1 MDNNNQN
8 TKECPMCA
16 ETVKERAKICRFC
29 RFDFEPILSESHLV
43 EQNLEEE
50 SLIDETVNNEIL
62 NKETFEEAP
71 EEALDKKA
79 LEAVDSKE
87 VTSDDRGWE
96 AYNSFLSTDT
106 NSETSEFEV
115 KYDVWITSKY
125 NEKVCNEIIKI
136 TKWDTWVAG
145 KFLLELENYGNSM
158 KLVEKVDIN
167 SAERIK
173 NSLEQVGAKVSVKSN
188 I

>member
-29 RFDFEPILSESHLV
+29 RFDFEPLLSESHLG
-43 EQNLEEE
+43 EQNPEERT
-50 SLIDETVNNEIL
+50 LVDETVNNEIL
-62 NKETFEEAP
+62 DEETFEEAL
-71 EEALDKKA
+71 EEALDEKA
-79 LEAVDSKE
+79 LEAVDSTE
-87 VTSDDRGWE
+87 VTSDDRAWE

-106 NSETSEFEV
+106 NSENSEFEV

-125 NEKVCNEIIKI
+125 NERVCNEII
-136 TKWDTWVAG
+136 
-145 KFLLELENYGNSM
+145 
-158 KLVEKVDIN
+158 
-167 SAERIK
+167 
-173 NSLEQVGAKVSVKSN
+173 N